1 MNGIQEVSG
10 SIPLISTNH
19 HKRMQ
24 KTVETTR
31 FQRFFCL
38 LEKSFL
44 GRFCPLE
51 FYSKIQGLRGQKN
64 EENQN
69 ESGRHDGRNLQG
81 LSHFPENQR
90 RGRKD
95 FADLFFPPAR
105 RIKAYGHS
113 EGYCRPEQAGL
124 GKHDSKHEGGRPFLE
139 HHKQLHPDEAGK
151 PPAAGA
157 ATPIDEKK
165 GQEAPKTPAST
176 TPKPADGK
184 KEPEAPKAPVDPLAK
199 PTNEKK
205 GQEAPKTP
213 AGTTPKPTDGKKE
226 PEAPKTP
233 VDPFAK
239 PTNEKKEPEAP
250 KTPADTPA
258 KPADG
263 KKEPEAPKAP
273 ADPLAKPT
281 NEKKGQEAP
290 KAPADTSAKPADE
303 KKGQEAPKAPADTP
317 AKPADGKK
325 SPVSDPSKPKD
336 EKEQEPRSPNLRFV
350 ALSKIKPLPGTYVK
364 DEPRKDYSGLIADI
378 KKNGLQKPVILRK
391 SEKEDEFQL
400 VDGFHRCK
408 ALEQAGMLEV
418 RADVYEIS
426 LAQASEYRKGHRD
439 KPLMPVP
446 GKLVPYPPEEPAKA
460 DKAPEAPAVGDEELP
475 ENLKIPL
482 TREGQPETVTTM
494 KVANIRPFEGH
505 PFAVRDNKDMW
516 DLVDSIKKFGVLEP
530 VMVIPHKDGGYE
542 MVSGHRRMRAC
553 QLAGIEDIPVIVR
566 NLDRDEAIISMVD
579 SNLKREEISPMEKA
593 RAYQMKTDAMKRKMG
608 RRTKEEIAQDEALGI
623 KRINADEELAQQ
635 MGESPATI
643 QRYKTLNKLVPELQD
658 MVDKGKIPVNTG
670 ADIAQM
676 KPKEQKVLADAIQKE
691 AKVPSGTKAKE
702 LKKESQAGSLTT
714 EKIVQAVAPTKR
726 EETPPLK
733 VTMLEEDLRPFFPDK
748 RTTIPD
754 VKQGILEG
762 LKLRQTVME
771 RQKAKAAAGKTVK
784 KAETPVR

>member
-1 MNGIQEVSG
+1 MADPKKN
-10 SIPLISTNH
+10 PLIGAF
-19 HKRMQ
+19 RAP
-24 KTVETTR
+24 VP
-31 FQRFFCL
+31 
-38 LEKSFL
+38 
-44 GRFCPLE
+44 G
-51 FYSKIQGLRGQKN
+51 
-64 EENQN
+64 
-69 ESGRHDGRNLQG
+69 
-81 LSHFPENQR
+81 
-90 RGRKD
+90 
-95 FADLFFPPAR
+95 APPDTPA
-105 RIKAYGHS
+105 
-113 EGYCRPEQAGL
+113 P
-124 GKHDSKHEGGRPFLE
+124 P
-139 HHKQLHPDEAGK
+139 EAGN

-157 ATPIDEKK
+157 AKPIDEKK
-165 GQEAPKTPAST
+165 GQEAPKAPAGT

-184 KEPEAPKAPVDPLAK
+184 KEPEAPKAP
-199 PTNEKK
+199 
-205 GQEAPKTP
+205 
-213 AGTTPKPTDGKKE
+213 
-226 PEAPKTP
+226 
-233 VDPFAK
+233 
-239 PTNEKKEPEAP
+239 
-250 KTPADTPA
+250 ADTSA

-273 ADPLAKPT
+273 AGTTPKPT
-281 NEKKGQEAP
+281 DGKKGPEAP
-290 KAPADTSAKPADE
+290 KAPADTSAKPADG

-317 AKPADGKK
+317 AKPTNEKKGQEEPKAPTDTSAKPADGKK

-336 EKEQEPRSPNLRFV
+336 EKEQEPRSPDLRFV

-418 RADVYEIS
+418 RADVYEMS

-482 TREGQPETVTTM
+482 TKEGQPETVTTM

-553 QLAGIEDIPVIVR
+553 QLAGIENIPVIVR

-623 KRINADEELAQQ
+623 KRMNADEELAQQ

-658 MVDKGKIPVNTG
+658 LVDEGKIPVNTG

-726 EETPPLK
+726 EEMPPLK

-784 KAETPVR
+784 KAETPTR

>member
-1 MNGIQEVSG
+1 MADPKKN
-10 SIPLISTNH
+10 PLIGAFRTPVPG
-19 HKRMQ
+19 
-24 KTVETTR
+24 T
-31 FQRFFCL
+31 
-38 LEKSFL
+38 
-44 GRFCPLE
+44 PP
-51 FYSKIQGLRGQKN
+51 
-64 EENQN
+64 
-69 ESGRHDGRNLQG
+69 
-81 LSHFPENQR
+81 SHP
-90 RGRKD
+90 
-95 FADLFFPPAR
+95 APPADQPPEPP
-105 RIKAYGHS
+105 KVPADTPTKS
-113 EGYCRPEQAGL
+113 AEG
-124 GKHDSKHEGGRPFLE
+124 
-139 HHKQLHPDEAGK
+139 
-151 PPAAGA
+151 
-157 ATPIDEKK
+157 KK
-165 GQEAPKTPAST
+165 ESEAPKVPADAPAKPVDGKKVPEPSKVPADT
-176 TPKPADGK
+176 TPKSADGK
-184 KEPEAPKAPVDPLAK
+184 KEPEAPKPPL
-199 PTNEKK
+199 
-205 GQEAPKTP
+205 
-213 AGTTPKPTDGKKE
+213 
-226 PEAPKTP
+226 
-233 VDPFAK
+233 
-239 PTNEKKEPEAP
+239 
-250 KTPADTPA
+250 DTPA
-258 KPADG
+258 KPA
-263 KKEPEAPKAP
+263 
-273 ADPLAKPT
+273 

-290 KAPADTSAKPADE
+290 KAPADPPAKPTSE
-303 KKGQEAPKAPADTP
+303 KKGQEKPKAPADTS

-336 EKEQEPRSPNLRFV
+336 KKEQEASKVTADTPANPKEQESRSPDLRFV

-378 KKNGLQKPVILRK
+378 KKNGLQKPIILRK
-391 SEKEDEFQL
+391 SEKEGEFQL

-418 RADVYEIS
+418 RADVYEMT
-426 LAQASEYRKGHRD
+426 LAQASEYRRGHRD

-460 DKAPEAPAVGDEELP
+460 DKTPEAPAVEDEELP

-482 TREGQPETVTTM
+482 TKEGQPETVTTM

-593 RAYQMKTDAMKRKMG
+593 RAYQMKTDAMKRKTG
-608 RRTKEEIAQDEALGI
+608 RRTKEEIAQDEAMGI
-623 KRINADEELAQQ
+623 KRMNADEELAQQ
-635 MGESPATI
+635 VGESPATI

-658 MVDKGKIPVNTG
+658 MVDEGKIPVNTG

-676 KPKEQKVLADAIQKE
+676 KPAEQKVLADAIQKE

-702 LKKESQAGSLTT
+702 LKAESKAGKLTT
-714 EKIVQAVAPTKR
+714 EKIEQAVAPTKR
-726 EETPPLK
+726 EEMPPLK

-762 LKLRQTVME
+762 LKLRQIALE
-771 RQKAKAAAGKTVK
+771 RQKAKAATAK
-784 KAETPVR
+784 KADTPVR

>member
-1 MNGIQEVSG
+1 MADPKKN
-10 SIPLISTNH
+10 PLIGAF
-19 HKRMQ
+19 RAP
-24 KTVETTR
+24 VP
-31 FQRFFCL
+31 
-38 LEKSFL
+38 
-44 GRFCPLE
+44 G
-51 FYSKIQGLRGQKN
+51 
-64 EENQN
+64 
-69 ESGRHDGRNLQG
+69 
-81 LSHFPENQR
+81 
-90 RGRKD
+90 
-95 FADLFFPPAR
+95 APPGTPA
-105 RIKAYGHS
+105 
-113 EGYCRPEQAGL
+113 P
-124 GKHDSKHEGGRPFLE
+124 P
-139 HHKQLHPDEAGK
+139 EAGK

-157 ATPIDEKK
+157 AKPIDEKK
-165 GQEAPKTPAST
+165 GQEAPKAPAGT

-184 KEPEAPKAPVDPLAK
+184 KEPEAPKAP
-199 PTNEKK
+199 
-205 GQEAPKTP
+205 
-213 AGTTPKPTDGKKE
+213 
-226 PEAPKTP
+226 
-233 VDPFAK
+233 
-239 PTNEKKEPEAP
+239 
-250 KTPADTPA
+250 
-258 KPADG
+258 
-263 KKEPEAPKAP
+263 
-273 ADPLAKPT
+273 
-281 NEKKGQEAP
+281 
-290 KAPADTSAKPADE
+290 ADTSAKPADG

-317 AKPADGKK
+317 AKPTNEKKGQEEPKAPTDASAKPADGKK

-336 EKEQEPRSPNLRFV
+336 EKEQEPRSPDLRFV

-418 RADVYEIS
+418 RADVYEMS

-482 TREGQPETVTTM
+482 TKEGQPETVTTM

-553 QLAGIEDIPVIVR
+553 QLAGIENIPVIVR

-623 KRINADEELAQQ
+623 KRMNADEELAQQ
-635 MGESPATI
+635 VGESPATI

-658 MVDKGKIPVNTG
+658 LVDKGKIPVNTG

-691 AKVPSGTKAKE
+691 DKVPSGTKAKE

-726 EETPPLK
+726 EEMPPLK

-784 KAETPVR
+784 KAETPTR

>member
-1 MNGIQEVSG
+1 MADPKKN
-10 SIPLISTNH
+10 PLIGAF
-19 HKRMQ
+19 RAP
-24 KTVETTR
+24 VP
-31 FQRFFCL
+31 
-38 LEKSFL
+38 
-44 GRFCPLE
+44 G
-51 FYSKIQGLRGQKN
+51 
-64 EENQN
+64 
-69 ESGRHDGRNLQG
+69 
-81 LSHFPENQR
+81 
-90 RGRKD
+90 
-95 FADLFFPPAR
+95 APPDTPA
-105 RIKAYGHS
+105 
-113 EGYCRPEQAGL
+113 P
-124 GKHDSKHEGGRPFLE
+124 P
-139 HHKQLHPDEAGK
+139 EAGK

-157 ATPIDEKK
+157 AKPIDEKK
-165 GQEAPKTPAST
+165 GQEAPKAPAGT

-184 KEPEAPKAPVDPLAK
+184 KEPEAPKAPADTSAK
-199 PTNEKK
+199 PADGKK
-205 GQEAPKTP
+205 EPEAPKAP
-213 AGTTPKPTDGKKE
+213 AGTTPKPTDGKKG
-226 PEAPKTP
+226 PEAPK
-233 VDPFAK
+233 A
-239 PTNEKKEPEAP
+239 
-250 KTPADTPA
+250 PADTSA

-273 ADPLAKPT
+273 ADPLTKPT
-281 NEKKGQEAP
+281 NEKKGPEAP
-290 KAPADTSAKPADE
+290 KAPADTSAKPTNE
-303 KKGQEAPKAPADTP
+303 KKGQEEPKAPTDAS

-336 EKEQEPRSPNLRFV
+336 EKEQEPRSPDLRFV

-418 RADVYEIS
+418 RADVYEMS

-482 TREGQPETVTTM
+482 TKEGQPETVTTM

-553 QLAGIEDIPVIVR
+553 QLAGIENIPVIVR

-623 KRINADEELAQQ
+623 KRMNADEELAQQ

-658 MVDKGKIPVNTG
+658 LVDEGKIPVNTG

-726 EETPPLK
+726 EEMPPLK

-784 KAETPVR
+784 KAETPTR

>member
-1 MNGIQEVSG
+1 MADPKKN
-10 SIPLISTNH
+10 PLIGAF
-19 HKRMQ
+19 RAP
-24 KTVETTR
+24 VP
-31 FQRFFCL
+31 
-38 LEKSFL
+38 
-44 GRFCPLE
+44 G
-51 FYSKIQGLRGQKN
+51 
-64 EENQN
+64 
-69 ESGRHDGRNLQG
+69 
-81 LSHFPENQR
+81 
-90 RGRKD
+90 
-95 FADLFFPPAR
+95 APPDTPA
-105 RIKAYGHS
+105 
-113 EGYCRPEQAGL
+113 P
-124 GKHDSKHEGGRPFLE
+124 P
-139 HHKQLHPDEAGK
+139 EAGK

-157 ATPIDEKK
+157 AKPIDEKK
-165 GQEAPKTPAST
+165 GQEAPKAPVST

-184 KEPEAPKAPVDPLAK
+184 KEPEAPKAP
-199 PTNEKK
+199 
-205 GQEAPKTP
+205 
-213 AGTTPKPTDGKKE
+213 
-226 PEAPKTP
+226 
-233 VDPFAK
+233 
-239 PTNEKKEPEAP
+239 
-250 KTPADTPA
+250 ADTSA

-273 ADPLAKPT
+273 ADPHTKPT
-281 NEKKGQEAP
+281 NEKKGPEAPKAPAGTTPKPSDGKKGPEAP
-290 KAPADTSAKPADE
+290 KAPADTSAKPADGKKE
-303 KKGQEAPKAPADTP
+303 PEAPKAPADPRTKPTNEKKGPEAPKAPADTSAKPADGKKGQEAPKAPADTP
-317 AKPADGKK
+317 AKPTNEKKGQEEPKAPTDTSAKPADGKK

-336 EKEQEPRSPNLRFV
+336 EKEQEPRSPDLRFV

-418 RADVYEIS
+418 RADVYEMS

-482 TREGQPETVTTM
+482 TKEGQPETVTTM

-553 QLAGIEDIPVIVR
+553 QLAGIENIPVIVR

-623 KRINADEELAQQ
+623 KRMNADEELAQQ

-658 MVDKGKIPVNTG
+658 LVDEGKIPVNTG

-726 EETPPLK
+726 EEMPPLK

-784 KAETPVR
+784 KAETPTR

>member
-1 MNGIQEVSG
+1 MADPKKN
-10 SIPLISTNH
+10 PLIGAF
-19 HKRMQ
+19 RAP
-24 KTVETTR
+24 VP
-31 FQRFFCL
+31 
-38 LEKSFL
+38 
-44 GRFCPLE
+44 G
-51 FYSKIQGLRGQKN
+51 
-64 EENQN
+64 
-69 ESGRHDGRNLQG
+69 
-81 LSHFPENQR
+81 
-90 RGRKD
+90 
-95 FADLFFPPAR
+95 APPDTPA
-105 RIKAYGHS
+105 
-113 EGYCRPEQAGL
+113 P
-124 GKHDSKHEGGRPFLE
+124 P
-139 HHKQLHPDEAGK
+139 EAGK

-157 ATPIDEKK
+157 AKPIDEKK
-165 GQEAPKTPAST
+165 GQEAPKAPAGT

-184 KEPEAPKAPVDPLAK
+184 KEPEAPKAP
-199 PTNEKK
+199 
-205 GQEAPKTP
+205 
-213 AGTTPKPTDGKKE
+213 
-226 PEAPKTP
+226 
-233 VDPFAK
+233 
-239 PTNEKKEPEAP
+239 
-250 KTPADTPA
+250 ADTSA

-273 ADPLAKPT
+273 AGTTPKPTDGKKGPEAPKAPADTAPQPVKAEAKKEAPKAPADTPAKPT
-281 NEKKGQEAP
+281 NEKKGQEEP
-290 KAPADTSAKPADE
+290 KAPTDTS
-303 KKGQEAPKAPADTP
+303 

-336 EKEQEPRSPNLRFV
+336 EKEQEPRSPDLRFV

-418 RADVYEIS
+418 RADVYEMS

-482 TREGQPETVTTM
+482 TKEGQPETVTTM

-553 QLAGIEDIPVIVR
+553 QLAGIENIPVIVR

-623 KRINADEELAQQ
+623 KRMNADEELAQQ

-658 MVDKGKIPVNTG
+658 LVDEGKIPVNTG

-726 EETPPLK
+726 EEMPPLK

-784 KAETPVR
+784 KAETPTR

>member
-1 MNGIQEVSG
+1 MADPKKN
-10 SIPLISTNH
+10 PLIGAF
-19 HKRMQ
+19 RAP
-24 KTVETTR
+24 VP
-31 FQRFFCL
+31 
-38 LEKSFL
+38 
-44 GRFCPLE
+44 G
-51 FYSKIQGLRGQKN
+51 
-64 EENQN
+64 
-69 ESGRHDGRNLQG
+69 
-81 LSHFPENQR
+81 
-90 RGRKD
+90 
-95 FADLFFPPAR
+95 APPDTPA
-105 RIKAYGHS
+105 
-113 EGYCRPEQAGL
+113 P
-124 GKHDSKHEGGRPFLE
+124 P
-139 HHKQLHPDEAGK
+139 EAGK

-157 ATPIDEKK
+157 AKPIDEKK
-165 GQEAPKTPAST
+165 GQEAPKAPAGT

-184 KEPEAPKAPVDPLAK
+184 KEPEAPKAP
-199 PTNEKK
+199 
-205 GQEAPKTP
+205 
-213 AGTTPKPTDGKKE
+213 
-226 PEAPKTP
+226 
-233 VDPFAK
+233 
-239 PTNEKKEPEAP
+239 
-250 KTPADTPA
+250 ADTSA

-273 ADPLAKPT
+273 AGTTPKPT
-281 NEKKGQEAP
+281 DGKKGPEAP
-290 KAPADTSAKPADE
+290 KAPADTSAKPADG

-317 AKPADGKK
+317 AKPTNEKKGQEEPKAPTDTSAKPADGKK

-336 EKEQEPRSPNLRFV
+336 EKEQEPRSPDLRFV

-418 RADVYEIS
+418 RADVYEMS

-482 TREGQPETVTTM
+482 TKEGQPETVTTM

-553 QLAGIEDIPVIVR
+553 QLAGIENIPVIVR

-579 SNLKREEISPMEKA
+579 SNLKRKEISPMEKA

-623 KRINADEELAQQ
+623 KRMNADEELAQQ

-658 MVDKGKIPVNTG
+658 LVDEGKIPVNTG

-726 EETPPLK
+726 EEMPPLK

-784 KAETPVR
+784 KAETPTR

>member
-1 MNGIQEVSG
+1 MADPKKN
-10 SIPLISTNH
+10 PLIGAFRTPVPG
-19 HKRMQ
+19 
-24 KTVETTR
+24 T
-31 FQRFFCL
+31 
-38 LEKSFL
+38 
-44 GRFCPLE
+44 PP
-51 FYSKIQGLRGQKN
+51 
-64 EENQN
+64 
-69 ESGRHDGRNLQG
+69 
-81 LSHFPENQR
+81 SHP
-90 RGRKD
+90 
-95 FADLFFPPAR
+95 APPADQPPEPP
-105 RIKAYGHS
+105 KVPADTPTKS
-113 EGYCRPEQAGL
+113 AEG
-124 GKHDSKHEGGRPFLE
+124 
-139 HHKQLHPDEAGK
+139 
-151 PPAAGA
+151 
-157 ATPIDEKK
+157 KK
-165 GQEAPKTPAST
+165 ESEAPKVPADAPAKPVDGKKVPEPSKVPADT
-176 TPKPADGK
+176 TPKSADGK
-184 KEPEAPKAPVDPLAK
+184 KEPEAPKPPL
-199 PTNEKK
+199 
-205 GQEAPKTP
+205 
-213 AGTTPKPTDGKKE
+213 
-226 PEAPKTP
+226 
-233 VDPFAK
+233 
-239 PTNEKKEPEAP
+239 
-250 KTPADTPA
+250 DTPA
-258 KPADG
+258 KPA
-263 KKEPEAPKAP
+263 
-273 ADPLAKPT
+273 

-290 KAPADTSAKPADE
+290 KAPADPPAKPTSE
-303 KKGQEAPKAPADTP
+303 KKGQEKPKAPADTS

-336 EKEQEPRSPNLRFV
+336 KKEQEASKVTADTPANPKEQESRSPDLRFV

-378 KKNGLQKPVILRK
+378 KKNGLQKPIILRK
-391 SEKEDEFQL
+391 SEKEGEFQL

-418 RADVYEIS
+418 RADVYEMT
-426 LAQASEYRKGHRD
+426 LAQANEYRRGHRD

-460 DKAPEAPAVGDEELP
+460 DKAPEPPAGKELEDEELP
-475 ENLKIPL
+475 KDLKIPL
-482 TREGQPETVTTM
+482 TKEGQPETVTTM

-608 RRTKEEIAQDEALGI
+608 RRTKEEIAQDEAMGI
-623 KRINADEELAQQ
+623 KRMNADEELAQQ
-635 MGESPATI
+635 VGESPATI

-658 MVDKGKIPVNTG
+658 MVDEGKIPVNTG

-676 KPKEQKVLADAIQKE
+676 KPAEQKVLADAIQKE

-702 LKKESQAGSLTT
+702 LKAESKAGKLTT
-714 EKIVQAVAPTKR
+714 EKIEQAVAPTKR
-726 EETPPLK
+726 EDMPPLK

-762 LKLRQTVME
+762 LKLRQIALE
-771 RQKAKAAAGKTVK
+771 RQKAKAATAK
-784 KAETPVR
+784 KADTPVR

>member
-1 MNGIQEVSG
+1 MADPKKN
-10 SIPLISTNH
+10 PLIGAF
-19 HKRMQ
+19 RAP
-24 KTVETTR
+24 VP
-31 FQRFFCL
+31 
-38 LEKSFL
+38 
-44 GRFCPLE
+44 G
-51 FYSKIQGLRGQKN
+51 
-64 EENQN
+64 
-69 ESGRHDGRNLQG
+69 
-81 LSHFPENQR
+81 
-90 RGRKD
+90 
-95 FADLFFPPAR
+95 APPDTPA
-105 RIKAYGHS
+105 
-113 EGYCRPEQAGL
+113 P
-124 GKHDSKHEGGRPFLE
+124 P
-139 HHKQLHPDEAGK
+139 EAGK

-157 ATPIDEKK
+157 AKPIDEKK
-165 GQEAPKTPAST
+165 GQEAPKAPVST

-184 KEPEAPKAPVDPLAK
+184 KEPEAPKAPADTSAK
-199 PTNEKK
+199 PADGKK
-205 GQEAPKTP
+205 EPEAPKTP

-226 PEAPKTP
+226 PEAPK
-233 VDPFAK
+233 A
-239 PTNEKKEPEAP
+239 
-250 KTPADTPA
+250 PADPLT

-273 ADPLAKPT
+273 ADTSAKPAD
-281 NEKKGQEAP
+281 EKKGQEAP

-303 KKGQEAPKAPADTP
+303 KKGQEAPKAPADP
-317 AKPADGKK
+317 SAKPADGKK

-336 EKEQEPRSPNLRFV
+336 EKEREPRSPDLRFV

-378 KKNGLQKPVILRK
+378 KKNGLQKPIILRQ
-391 SEKEDEFQL
+391 SEKEGEFQL

-418 RADVYEIS
+418 RADVYEMT
-426 LAQASEYRKGHRD
+426 LTQANEYRKGHRD

-446 GKLVPYPPEEPAKA
+446 GKLLPYPPEEPAKA
-460 DKAPEAPAVGDEELP
+460 DKAPEPSAGKEPEDEELP
-475 ENLKIPL
+475 KDLKIPL
-482 TREGQPETVTTM
+482 TKEGQPETVTTM

-608 RRTKEEIAQDEALGI
+608 RRTKEEIAQDEAMGI
-623 KRINADEELAQQ
+623 KRMSADEELAQQ
-635 MGESPATI
+635 VGESPATI

-658 MVDKGKIPVNTG
+658 LVDKGKIPVNTG

-691 AKVPSGTKAKE
+691 DKVPSGTKAKE

-714 EKIVQAVAPTKR
+714 EKIEQAVAPTKR

-771 RQKAKAAAGKTVK
+771 RQKAKAAAGKNVK

>member
-1 MNGIQEVSG
+1 MADPKKN
-10 SIPLISTNH
+10 PLIGAFRTPVPG
-19 HKRMQ
+19 
-24 KTVETTR
+24 T
-31 FQRFFCL
+31 
-38 LEKSFL
+38 
-44 GRFCPLE
+44 PP
-51 FYSKIQGLRGQKN
+51 
-64 EENQN
+64 
-69 ESGRHDGRNLQG
+69 
-81 LSHFPENQR
+81 SHP
-90 RGRKD
+90 
-95 FADLFFPPAR
+95 APPADQPPEPP
-105 RIKAYGHS
+105 KVPADTPTKS
-113 EGYCRPEQAGL
+113 AEG
-124 GKHDSKHEGGRPFLE
+124 
-139 HHKQLHPDEAGK
+139 
-151 PPAAGA
+151 
-157 ATPIDEKK
+157 KK
-165 GQEAPKTPAST
+165 ESEAPKVPADAPAKPVDGKKVPEPSKVPADTPIKPAEGKKEPEAPKVPADAPAKSVDGKKVPERPKAPVDTPAKSVDRKKVPEPSKVPADT
-176 TPKPADGK
+176 TPKSADGK
-184 KEPEAPKAPVDPLAK
+184 KEPEAPKPPL
-199 PTNEKK
+199 
-205 GQEAPKTP
+205 
-213 AGTTPKPTDGKKE
+213 
-226 PEAPKTP
+226 
-233 VDPFAK
+233 
-239 PTNEKKEPEAP
+239 
-250 KTPADTPA
+250 DTPA
-258 KPADG
+258 KPA
-263 KKEPEAPKAP
+263 
-273 ADPLAKPT
+273 

-290 KAPADTSAKPADE
+290 KAPADPPAKPTSE
-303 KKGQEAPKAPADTP
+303 KKGQEKPKAPADTS

-336 EKEQEPRSPNLRFV
+336 KKEQEASKVTADTPANPKEQESRSPDLRFV

-378 KKNGLQKPVILRK
+378 KKNGLQKPIILRK
-391 SEKEDEFQL
+391 SEKEGEFQL

-418 RADVYEIS
+418 RADVYEMTI
-426 LAQASEYRKGHRD
+426 AQANEYRRGHRD

-460 DKAPEAPAVGDEELP
+460 DKTPEAPAVEDEELP

-482 TREGQPETVTTM
+482 TKEGQPETVTTM

-593 RAYQMKTDAMKRKMG
+593 RAYQMKTDAMKRKTG
-608 RRTKEEIAQDEALGI
+608 RRTKEEIAQDEAMGI
-623 KRINADEELAQQ
+623 KRMNADEELAQQ
-635 MGESPATI
+635 VGESPATI

-658 MVDKGKIPVNTG
+658 MVDEGKIPVNTG

-676 KPKEQKVLADAIQKE
+676 KPAEQKVLADAIQKE

-702 LKKESQAGSLTT
+702 LKAESKAGKLTT
-714 EKIVQAVAPTKR
+714 EKIEQAVAPTKR
-726 EETPPLK
+726 EEMPPLK

-762 LKLRQTVME
+762 LKLRQIALE
-771 RQKAKAAAGKTVK
+771 RQKAKAATAK
-784 KAETPVR
+784 KADTPVR

>member
-1 MNGIQEVSG
+1 MADPKKN
-10 SIPLISTNH
+10 PLIGAF
-19 HKRMQ
+19 RAP
-24 KTVETTR
+24 VP
-31 FQRFFCL
+31 
-38 LEKSFL
+38 
-44 GRFCPLE
+44 G
-51 FYSKIQGLRGQKN
+51 
-64 EENQN
+64 
-69 ESGRHDGRNLQG
+69 
-81 LSHFPENQR
+81 
-90 RGRKD
+90 
-95 FADLFFPPAR
+95 APPDTPA
-105 RIKAYGHS
+105 
-113 EGYCRPEQAGL
+113 P
-124 GKHDSKHEGGRPFLE
+124 P
-139 HHKQLHPDEAGK
+139 EAGK

-157 ATPIDEKK
+157 AKPIDEKK
-165 GQEAPKTPAST
+165 GQEAPKA
-176 TPKPADGK
+176 
-184 KEPEAPKAPVDPLAK
+184 
-199 PTNEKK
+199 
-205 GQEAPKTP
+205 P
-213 AGTTPKPTDGKKE
+213 AGTTPKPTDGKKG
-226 PEAPKTP
+226 PEAPK
-233 VDPFAK
+233 A
-239 PTNEKKEPEAP
+239 
-250 KTPADTPA
+250 PADTSA

-273 ADPLAKPT
+273 AAPLTKPT
-281 NEKKGQEAP
+281 NAKKGPEAP
-290 KAPADTSAKPADE
+290 KAPAVTSAKPADG
-303 KKGQEAPKAPADTP
+303 KTGQEAPKAPADTP
-317 AKPADGKK
+317 AKPTNEKKGQEEPKAPTDTSAKPADGKK

-336 EKEQEPRSPNLRFV
+336 EKEQEPRSPDLRFV

-418 RADVYEIS
+418 RADVYEMS

-482 TREGQPETVTTM
+482 TKEGQPETVTTM

-553 QLAGIEDIPVIVR
+553 QLAGIENIPVIVR

-623 KRINADEELAQQ
+623 KRMNADEELAQQ

-658 MVDKGKIPVNTG
+658 LVDEGKIPVNTG

-726 EETPPLK
+726 EEMPPLK

-784 KAETPVR
+784 KAETPTR

>member
-1 MNGIQEVSG
+1 MADPKKN
-10 SIPLISTNH
+10 PLIGAF
-19 HKRMQ
+19 RAP
-24 KTVETTR
+24 VP
-31 FQRFFCL
+31 
-38 LEKSFL
+38 
-44 GRFCPLE
+44 G
-51 FYSKIQGLRGQKN
+51 
-64 EENQN
+64 
-69 ESGRHDGRNLQG
+69 
-81 LSHFPENQR
+81 
-90 RGRKD
+90 
-95 FADLFFPPAR
+95 APPDTPA
-105 RIKAYGHS
+105 
-113 EGYCRPEQAGL
+113 P
-124 GKHDSKHEGGRPFLE
+124 P
-139 HHKQLHPDEAGK
+139 EAGK

-157 ATPIDEKK
+157 AKPIDEKK
-165 GQEAPKTPAST
+165 GQEAPKAPVST

-184 KEPEAPKAPVDPLAK
+184 KEPEAPKAPV
-199 PTNEKK
+199 
-205 GQEAPKTP
+205 
-213 AGTTPKPTDGKKE
+213 
-226 PEAPKTP
+226 
-233 VDPFAK
+233 
-239 PTNEKKEPEAP
+239 
-250 KTPADTPA
+250 
-258 KPADG
+258 
-263 KKEPEAPKAP
+263 
-273 ADPLAKPT
+273 DPLAKPT

-608 RRTKEEIAQDEALGI
+608 RRTKEEIAQDEAMGI
-623 KRINADEELAQQ
+623 KRMSADEELAQQ
-635 MGESPATI
+635 VGESPATI

-658 MVDKGKIPVNTG
+658 LVDKGKIPVNTG

-691 AKVPSGTKAKE
+691 DKVPSGTKAKE

-714 EKIVQAVAPTKR
+714 EKIEQAVAPTKR

-771 RQKAKAAAGKTVK
+771 RQKAKAAAGKNVK

>member
-1 MNGIQEVSG
+1 MADPKRN
-10 SIPLISTNH
+10 PLIGAFRAPVPGAPPDTPAPP
-19 HKRMQ
+19 
-24 KTVETTR
+24 ET
-31 FQRFFCL
+31 
-38 LEKSFL
+38 E
-44 GRFCPLE
+44 
-51 FYSKIQGLRGQKN
+51 
-64 EENQN
+64 
-69 ESGRHDGRNLQG
+69 
-81 LSHFPENQR
+81 
-90 RGRKD
+90 
-95 FADLFFPPAR
+95 
-105 RIKAYGHS
+105 
-113 EGYCRPEQAGL
+113 
-124 GKHDSKHEGGRPFLE
+124 
-139 HHKQLHPDEAGK
+139 K

-157 ATPIDEKK
+157 AKPIDEKK
-165 GQEAPKTPAST
+165 GQEAPKTPAD
-176 TPKPADGK
+176 TPAKPADEK
-184 KEPEAPKAPVDPLAK
+184 KGQETPKAPADTSAK

-205 GQEAPKTP
+205 GQE
-213 AGTTPKPTDGKKE
+213 TPKASTEEKKSTVQPDTAKSQSDGINIVSQIPVEEITANSLFVVDEKDPIFKKLMEDIRKNGLKEPINVNRTADGKYEVIDGSRRLAAAKKLGIKTINATVMNLPDKLKAKGQLNSNLKTASDME
-226 PEAPKTP
+226 GPGEGGAEAPHPSGPSKPASKEKTP
-233 VDPFAK
+233 VSTSGK
-239 PTNEKKEPEAP
+239 PKDEKE
-250 KTPADTPA
+250 
-258 KPADG
+258 
-263 KKEPEAPKAP
+263 
-273 ADPLAKPT
+273 
-281 NEKKGQEAP
+281 QEAS
-290 KAPADTSAKPADE
+290 KAPADTSAKP
-303 KKGQEAPKAPADTP
+303 
-317 AKPADGKK
+317 
-325 SPVSDPSKPKD
+325 
-336 EKEQEPRSPNLRFV
+336 KEQEPQSPDLRFV

-418 RADVYEIS
+418 RADVYEMS
-426 LAQASEYRKGHRD
+426 LVQAAEYRKGHRD

-446 GKLVPYPPEEPAKA
+446 GKLVPYPPEEPAKE
-460 DKAPEAPAVGDEELP
+460 DKAPETPAKEELDDEGLP
-475 ENLKIPL
+475 KDLKIPL
-482 TREGQPETVTTM
+482 TKEGQPETVTTM

-553 QLAGIEDIPVIVR
+553 QLAGIEHIPVIVR

-623 KRINADEELAQQ
+623 KRMNADEELARQV
-635 MGESPATI
+635 GESPATI

-658 MVDKGKIPVNTG
+658 MVDEGKIPVNTG

-676 KPKEQKVLADAIQKE
+676 KPKEQKVLADAIAKE
-691 AKVPSGTKAKE
+691 GGTVPSGTKAKE
-702 LKKESQAGSLTT
+702 LKKESQAGKLTT
-714 EKIVQAVAPTKR
+714 EKIEQAVAPTKR
-726 EETPPLK
+726 EEIPPLK
-733 VTMLEEDLRPFFPDK
+733 VTMLEEDLRPFFPDE

-784 KAETPVR
+784 KAETPTR

>member
-1 MNGIQEVSG
+1 MADPKKN
-10 SIPLISTNH
+10 PLIGAF
-19 HKRMQ
+19 RAP
-24 KTVETTR
+24 VP
-31 FQRFFCL
+31 
-38 LEKSFL
+38 
-44 GRFCPLE
+44 G
-51 FYSKIQGLRGQKN
+51 
-64 EENQN
+64 
-69 ESGRHDGRNLQG
+69 
-81 LSHFPENQR
+81 
-90 RGRKD
+90 
-95 FADLFFPPAR
+95 APPGTPA
-105 RIKAYGHS
+105 
-113 EGYCRPEQAGL
+113 P
-124 GKHDSKHEGGRPFLE
+124 P
-139 HHKQLHPDEAGK
+139 EAGK

-157 ATPIDEKK
+157 AKPIDEKK
-165 GQEAPKTPAST
+165 GQEAPKA
-176 TPKPADGK
+176 
-184 KEPEAPKAPVDPLAK
+184 
-199 PTNEKK
+199 
-205 GQEAPKTP
+205 P
-213 AGTTPKPTDGKKE
+213 AGTTPKPTDGKKG
-226 PEAPKTP
+226 PEAPK
-233 VDPFAK
+233 A
-239 PTNEKKEPEAP
+239 
-250 KTPADTPA
+250 PADTSA

-273 ADPLAKPT
+273 ADPLTKPT
-281 NEKKGQEAP
+281 NEKKGPEAP
-290 KAPADTSAKPADE
+290 KAPADTSAKPADG

-317 AKPADGKK
+317 AKPTNEKKGQEEPKAPTDASAKPADGKK

-336 EKEQEPRSPNLRFV
+336 EKEQEPRSPDLRFV

-418 RADVYEIS
+418 RADVYEMS

-482 TREGQPETVTTM
+482 TKEGQPETVTTM

-553 QLAGIEDIPVIVR
+553 QLAGIENIPVIVR

-623 KRINADEELAQQ
+623 KRMNADEELAQQ
-635 MGESPATI
+635 VGESPATI

-658 MVDKGKIPVNTG
+658 LVDKGKIPVNTG

-691 AKVPSGTKAKE
+691 DKVPSGTKAKE

-714 EKIVQAVAPTKR
+714 EKIEQAVAPTKR

-771 RQKAKAAAGKTVK
+771 RQKAKTAAAK
-784 KAETPVR
+784 KADTPVR

>member
-1 MNGIQEVSG
+1 MADPKKN
-10 SIPLISTNH
+10 PLIGAF
-19 HKRMQ
+19 RAP
-24 KTVETTR
+24 VP
-31 FQRFFCL
+31 
-38 LEKSFL
+38 
-44 GRFCPLE
+44 G
-51 FYSKIQGLRGQKN
+51 
-64 EENQN
+64 
-69 ESGRHDGRNLQG
+69 
-81 LSHFPENQR
+81 
-90 RGRKD
+90 
-95 FADLFFPPAR
+95 APPDTPA
-105 RIKAYGHS
+105 
-113 EGYCRPEQAGL
+113 P
-124 GKHDSKHEGGRPFLE
+124 P
-139 HHKQLHPDEAGK
+139 EAGK

-157 ATPIDEKK
+157 AKPIDEKK
-165 GQEAPKTPAST
+165 GQEAPKAPAGT

-184 KEPEAPKAPVDPLAK
+184 KEPEAPKAP
-199 PTNEKK
+199 
-205 GQEAPKTP
+205 
-213 AGTTPKPTDGKKE
+213 
-226 PEAPKTP
+226 
-233 VDPFAK
+233 
-239 PTNEKKEPEAP
+239 
-250 KTPADTPA
+250 ADTSA

-273 ADPLAKPT
+273 ADPLTKPT
-281 NEKKGQEAP
+281 TETKGPEAP
-290 KAPADTSAKPADE
+290 KAPADTSAKPADG

-317 AKPADGKK
+317 AKPTNEKKGQEEPKAPTDTSAKPADGKK

-336 EKEQEPRSPNLRFV
+336 EKEQEPRSPDLRFV

-418 RADVYEIS
+418 RADVYEMS

-482 TREGQPETVTTM
+482 TKEGQPETVTTM

-553 QLAGIEDIPVIVR
+553 QLAGIENIPVIVR

-623 KRINADEELAQQ
+623 KRMNADEELAQQ

-658 MVDKGKIPVNTG
+658 LVDEGKIPVNTG

-726 EETPPLK
+726 EEMPPLK

-784 KAETPVR
+784 KAETPTR

>member
-1 MNGIQEVSG
+1 MADPKKN
-10 SIPLISTNH
+10 PLIGAF
-19 HKRMQ
+19 RAP
-24 KTVETTR
+24 VP
-31 FQRFFCL
+31 
-38 LEKSFL
+38 
-44 GRFCPLE
+44 G
-51 FYSKIQGLRGQKN
+51 
-64 EENQN
+64 
-69 ESGRHDGRNLQG
+69 
-81 LSHFPENQR
+81 
-90 RGRKD
+90 
-95 FADLFFPPAR
+95 APPGTPA
-105 RIKAYGHS
+105 
-113 EGYCRPEQAGL
+113 
-124 GKHDSKHEGGRPFLE
+124 
-139 HHKQLHPDEAGK
+139 HPEAGK

-157 ATPIDEKK
+157 AKPIDEKK
-165 GQEAPKTPAST
+165 GQEAPKA
-176 TPKPADGK
+176 
-184 KEPEAPKAPVDPLAK
+184 
-199 PTNEKK
+199 
-205 GQEAPKTP
+205 P
-213 AGTTPKPTDGKKE
+213 AGTTPKPTDGKKG
-226 PEAPKTP
+226 PEAPK
-233 VDPFAK
+233 A
-239 PTNEKKEPEAP
+239 
-250 KTPADTPA
+250 PADTSA

-273 ADPLAKPT
+273 AAPLTKPTNEKKGPEAPKAPADTPAKPT
-281 NEKKGQEAP
+281 NEKKGQEEP
-290 KAPADTSAKPADE
+290 KAPTDAS
-303 KKGQEAPKAPADTP
+303 

-336 EKEQEPRSPNLRFV
+336 EKEQEPRSPDLRFV

-418 RADVYEIS
+418 RADVYEMS

-482 TREGQPETVTTM
+482 TKEGQQETVTTM

-553 QLAGIEDIPVIVR
+553 QLAGIENIPVIVR

-623 KRINADEELAQQ
+623 KRMNADEELAQQ
-635 MGESPATI
+635 VGESPATI

-658 MVDKGKIPVNTG
+658 LVDKGKIPVNTG

-691 AKVPSGTKAKE
+691 DKVPSGTKAKE

-714 EKIVQAVAPTKR
+714 EKIEQAVAPTKR

-771 RQKAKAAAGKTVK
+771 RQKAKTAAAK
-784 KAETPVR
+784 KADTPVR

>member
-1 MNGIQEVSG
+1 MLFRSA
-10 SIPLISTNH
+10 PLT
-19 HKRMQ
+19 
-24 KTVETTR
+24 
-31 FQRFFCL
+31 
-38 LEKSFL
+38 
-44 GRFCPLE
+44 
-51 FYSKIQGLRGQKN
+51 
-64 EENQN
+64 
-69 ESGRHDGRNLQG
+69 
-81 LSHFPENQR
+81 
-90 RGRKD
+90 
-95 FADLFFPPAR
+95 
-105 RIKAYGHS
+105 
-113 EGYCRPEQAGL
+113 
-124 GKHDSKHEGGRPFLE
+124 
-139 HHKQLHPDEAGK
+139 
-151 PPAAGA
+151 
-157 ATPIDEKK
+157 
-165 GQEAPKTPAST
+165 
-176 TPKPADGK
+176 
-184 KEPEAPKAPVDPLAK
+184 K

-205 GQEAPKTP
+205 GQEAPK
-213 AGTTPKPTDGKKE
+213 
-226 PEAPKTP
+226 
-233 VDPFAK
+233 V
-239 PTNEKKEPEAP
+239 
-250 KTPADTPA
+250 PADTSA

-273 ADPLAKPT
+273 ADPLTKPTNEKKGPEAPKAPADTPAKPT
-281 NEKKGQEAP
+281 NEKKGQEEP
-290 KAPADTSAKPADE
+290 KAPTDAS
-303 KKGQEAPKAPADTP
+303 

-336 EKEQEPRSPNLRFV
+336 EKEQEPRSPDLRFV

-418 RADVYEIS
+418 RADVYEMS

-482 TREGQPETVTTM
+482 TKEGQPETVTTM

-553 QLAGIEDIPVIVR
+553 QLAGIENIPVIVR

-623 KRINADEELAQQ
+623 KRMNADEELAQQ
-635 MGESPATI
+635 VGESPATI

-658 MVDKGKIPVNTG
+658 LVDKGKIPVNTG

-691 AKVPSGTKAKE
+691 DKVPSGTKAKE

-714 EKIVQAVAPTKR
+714 EKIEQAVAPTKR

-771 RQKAKAAAGKTVK
+771 RQKAKTAAAK
-784 KAETPVR
+784 KADTPVR

>member
-1 MNGIQEVSG
+1 MADPKKN
-10 SIPLISTNH
+10 PLIGAF
-19 HKRMQ
+19 RAP
-24 KTVETTR
+24 VP
-31 FQRFFCL
+31 
-38 LEKSFL
+38 
-44 GRFCPLE
+44 G
-51 FYSKIQGLRGQKN
+51 
-64 EENQN
+64 
-69 ESGRHDGRNLQG
+69 
-81 LSHFPENQR
+81 
-90 RGRKD
+90 
-95 FADLFFPPAR
+95 APPGTPA
-105 RIKAYGHS
+105 
-113 EGYCRPEQAGL
+113 P
-124 GKHDSKHEGGRPFLE
+124 P
-139 HHKQLHPDEAGK
+139 EAGK

-157 ATPIDEKK
+157 AKPIDEKK
-165 GQEAPKTPAST
+165 GQEAPKAPAGT

-184 KEPEAPKAPVDPLAK
+184 KEPEAPKAPADTSAK
-199 PTNEKK
+199 PADGKK
-205 GQEAPKTP
+205 EPEAPKAP
-213 AGTTPKPTDGKKE
+213 AGTTPKPTDGKKG
-226 PEAPKTP
+226 PEAPK
-233 VDPFAK
+233 AS
-239 PTNEKKEPEAP
+239 
-250 KTPADTPA
+250 ADTSA

-273 ADPLAKPT
+273 ADPLTKPTNEKKGPEAPKAPADTPAKPT
-281 NEKKGQEAP
+281 NEKKGQEEP
-290 KAPADTSAKPADE
+290 KAPTDAS
-303 KKGQEAPKAPADTP
+303 

-336 EKEQEPRSPNLRFV
+336 EKEQEPRSPDLRFV

-418 RADVYEIS
+418 RADVYEMS

-482 TREGQPETVTTM
+482 TKEGQPETVTTM

-553 QLAGIEDIPVIVR
+553 QLAGIENIPVIVR

-623 KRINADEELAQQ
+623 KRMNADEELAQQ
-635 MGESPATI
+635 VGESPATI

-658 MVDKGKIPVNTG
+658 LVDKGKIPVNTG

-691 AKVPSGTKAKE
+691 DKVPSGTKAKE

-714 EKIVQAVAPTKR
+714 EKIEQAVAPTKR

-771 RQKAKAAAGKTVK
+771 RQKAKTAAAK
-784 KAETPVR
+784 KADTPVR

>member
-1 MNGIQEVSG
+1 MADPKKN
-10 SIPLISTNH
+10 PLIGAF
-19 HKRMQ
+19 RAP
-24 KTVETTR
+24 VP
-31 FQRFFCL
+31 
-38 LEKSFL
+38 
-44 GRFCPLE
+44 G
-51 FYSKIQGLRGQKN
+51 
-64 EENQN
+64 
-69 ESGRHDGRNLQG
+69 
-81 LSHFPENQR
+81 
-90 RGRKD
+90 
-95 FADLFFPPAR
+95 APPDTPA
-105 RIKAYGHS
+105 
-113 EGYCRPEQAGL
+113 P
-124 GKHDSKHEGGRPFLE
+124 P
-139 HHKQLHPDEAGK
+139 EAGK

-157 ATPIDEKK
+157 AKPIDEKK
-165 GQEAPKTPAST
+165 GQEAPKAPAGT

-184 KEPEAPKAPVDPLAK
+184 KEPEAPKAPADTSAK
-199 PTNEKK
+199 PADGKK
-205 GQEAPKTP
+205 EPEAPKAP
-213 AGTTPKPTDGKKE
+213 AGTTPKPTDGKKG
-226 PEAPKTP
+226 PEAPK
-233 VDPFAK
+233 A
-239 PTNEKKEPEAP
+239 
-250 KTPADTPA
+250 PADTSA

-273 ADPLAKPT
+273 ADPLTKPT
-281 NEKKGQEAP
+281 NEKKGPEAP
-290 KAPADTSAKPADE
+290 KAPADTSAKPADG

-317 AKPADGKK
+317 AKPTNEKKGQEEPKAPTDTSAKPADGKK

-336 EKEQEPRSPNLRFV
+336 EKEQEPRSPDLRFV

-418 RADVYEIS
+418 RADVYEMS

-482 TREGQPETVTTM
+482 TKEGQPETVTTM

-553 QLAGIEDIPVIVR
+553 QLAGIENIPVIVR

-579 SNLKREEISPMEKA
+579 SNLKRKEISPMEKA

-623 KRINADEELAQQ
+623 KRMNADEELAQQ

-658 MVDKGKIPVNTG
+658 LVDEGKIPVNTG

-726 EETPPLK
+726 EEMPPLK

-784 KAETPVR
+784 KAETPTR

>member
-1 MNGIQEVSG
+1 MADPKKN
-10 SIPLISTNH
+10 PLIGAF
-19 HKRMQ
+19 RAP
-24 KTVETTR
+24 VP
-31 FQRFFCL
+31 
-38 LEKSFL
+38 
-44 GRFCPLE
+44 G
-51 FYSKIQGLRGQKN
+51 
-64 EENQN
+64 
-69 ESGRHDGRNLQG
+69 
-81 LSHFPENQR
+81 
-90 RGRKD
+90 
-95 FADLFFPPAR
+95 APPDTSAPP
-105 RIKAYGHS
+105 GT
-113 EGYCRPEQAGL
+113 E
-124 GKHDSKHEGGRPFLE
+124 
-139 HHKQLHPDEAGK
+139 K

-157 ATPIDEKK
+157 TKPIDEKK
-165 GQEAPKTPAST
+165 G
-176 TPKPADGK
+176 
-184 KEPEAPKAPVDPLAK
+184 PEVPKAPTD
-199 PTNEKK
+199 
-205 GQEAPKTP
+205 TP
-213 AGTTPKPTDGKKE
+213 AKPTDGKKE

-233 VDPFAK
+233 TDTPAK
-239 PTNEKKEPEAP
+239 PADGKKEPEVP
-250 KTPADTPA
+250 KTPADAPA

-263 KKEPEAPKAP
+263 KKEPEAPKTP
-273 ADPLAKPT
+273 ADA
-281 NEKKGQEAP
+281 
-290 KAPADTSAKPADE
+290 SAKPADG

-317 AKPADGKK
+317 AKPTNEKKGQEEPKAPTDTSAKPADGKK

-336 EKEQEPRSPNLRFV
+336 EKEQEPRSPDLRFV

-418 RADVYEIS
+418 RADVYEMS

-482 TREGQPETVTTM
+482 TKEGQPETVTTM

-553 QLAGIEDIPVIVR
+553 QLAGIENIPVIVR

-623 KRINADEELAQQ
+623 KRMNADEELAQQ

-658 MVDKGKIPVNTG
+658 LVDEGKIPVNTG

-726 EETPPLK
+726 EEMPPLK

-784 KAETPVR
+784 KAETPTR

>member
-1 MNGIQEVSG
+1 MADPKKN
-10 SIPLISTNH
+10 PLIGAF
-19 HKRMQ
+19 RAP
-24 KTVETTR
+24 VP
-31 FQRFFCL
+31 
-38 LEKSFL
+38 
-44 GRFCPLE
+44 G
-51 FYSKIQGLRGQKN
+51 
-64 EENQN
+64 
-69 ESGRHDGRNLQG
+69 
-81 LSHFPENQR
+81 
-90 RGRKD
+90 
-95 FADLFFPPAR
+95 APPDTPA
-105 RIKAYGHS
+105 
-113 EGYCRPEQAGL
+113 P
-124 GKHDSKHEGGRPFLE
+124 P
-139 HHKQLHPDEAGK
+139 EAGK

-157 ATPIDEKK
+157 AKPIDEKK
-165 GQEAPKTPAST
+165 GQEAPKA
-176 TPKPADGK
+176 
-184 KEPEAPKAPVDPLAK
+184 
-199 PTNEKK
+199 
-205 GQEAPKTP
+205 P
-213 AGTTPKPTDGKKE
+213 AGTTPKPTDGKKG
-226 PEAPKTP
+226 P
-233 VDPFAK
+233 
-239 PTNEKKEPEAP
+239 
-250 KTPADTPA
+250 
-258 KPADG
+258 
-263 KKEPEAPKAP
+263 
-273 ADPLAKPT
+273 
-281 NEKKGQEAP
+281 EAP
-290 KAPADTSAKPADE
+290 KAPADTSAKPADG

-336 EKEQEPRSPNLRFV
+336 EKEQEPRSPDLRFV

-482 TREGQPETVTTM
+482 TKEGQPETVTTM

-553 QLAGIEDIPVIVR
+553 QLAGIENIPVIVR

-623 KRINADEELAQQ
+623 KRMSADEELAQQ
-635 MGESPATI
+635 VGESPATI

-658 MVDKGKIPVNTG
+658 LVDEGKIPVNTG

-714 EKIVQAVAPTKR
+714 EKIEQAVAPTKR

-771 RQKAKAAAGKTVK
+771 RQKAKAAAGKNVK

>member
-1 MNGIQEVSG
+1 MADPKKN
-10 SIPLISTNH
+10 PLIGAF
-19 HKRMQ
+19 RAP
-24 KTVETTR
+24 VP
-31 FQRFFCL
+31 
-38 LEKSFL
+38 
-44 GRFCPLE
+44 G
-51 FYSKIQGLRGQKN
+51 
-64 EENQN
+64 
-69 ESGRHDGRNLQG
+69 
-81 LSHFPENQR
+81 
-90 RGRKD
+90 
-95 FADLFFPPAR
+95 APPDTPA
-105 RIKAYGHS
+105 
-113 EGYCRPEQAGL
+113 P
-124 GKHDSKHEGGRPFLE
+124 P
-139 HHKQLHPDEAGK
+139 EAGK

-157 ATPIDEKK
+157 AKPIDEKK
-165 GQEAPKTPAST
+165 GQEAPKA
-176 TPKPADGK
+176 
-184 KEPEAPKAPVDPLAK
+184 
-199 PTNEKK
+199 
-205 GQEAPKTP
+205 P
-213 AGTTPKPTDGKKE
+213 AGTTP
-226 PEAPKTP
+226 
-233 VDPFAK
+233 
-239 PTNEKKEPEAP
+239 
-250 KTPADTPA
+250 

-273 ADPLAKPT
+273 ADPLTKPT
-281 NEKKGQEAP
+281 NEKKGPEAP
-290 KAPADTSAKPADE
+290 KAPADTSAKPADG

-317 AKPADGKK
+317 AKPTNEKKGQEEPKAPTDTSAKPADGKK

-336 EKEQEPRSPNLRFV
+336 EKEQEPRSPDLRFV

-418 RADVYEIS
+418 RADVYEMS

-482 TREGQPETVTTM
+482 TKEGQPETVTTM

-553 QLAGIEDIPVIVR
+553 QLAGIENIPVIVR

-623 KRINADEELAQQ
+623 KRMNADEELAQQ

-658 MVDKGKIPVNTG
+658 LVDEGKIPVNTG

-726 EETPPLK
+726 EEMPPLK

-784 KAETPVR
+784 KAETPTR

>member
-1 MNGIQEVSG
+1 MADPKKN
-10 SIPLISTNH
+10 PLIGAF
-19 HKRMQ
+19 RAP
-24 KTVETTR
+24 VP
-31 FQRFFCL
+31 
-38 LEKSFL
+38 
-44 GRFCPLE
+44 G
-51 FYSKIQGLRGQKN
+51 
-64 EENQN
+64 
-69 ESGRHDGRNLQG
+69 
-81 LSHFPENQR
+81 
-90 RGRKD
+90 
-95 FADLFFPPAR
+95 APPDTPA
-105 RIKAYGHS
+105 
-113 EGYCRPEQAGL
+113 P
-124 GKHDSKHEGGRPFLE
+124 P
-139 HHKQLHPDEAGK
+139 EAGK

-157 ATPIDEKK
+157 AKPIDEKK
-165 GQEAPKTPAST
+165 GQEAPKAPAGT

-184 KEPEAPKAPVDPLAK
+184 KEPEAPKAP
-199 PTNEKK
+199 
-205 GQEAPKTP
+205 
-213 AGTTPKPTDGKKE
+213 
-226 PEAPKTP
+226 
-233 VDPFAK
+233 
-239 PTNEKKEPEAP
+239 
-250 KTPADTPA
+250 ADTSA

-273 ADPLAKPT
+273 ADPLTKPTNEKKGPEAPKAPADTPAKPT
-281 NEKKGQEAP
+281 NEKKGQEEP
-290 KAPADTSAKPADE
+290 KAPTDAS
-303 KKGQEAPKAPADTP
+303 

-336 EKEQEPRSPNLRFV
+336 EKEQEPRSPDLRFV

-418 RADVYEIS
+418 RADVYEMS

-482 TREGQPETVTTM
+482 TKEGQPETVTTM

-553 QLAGIEDIPVIVR
+553 QLAGIENIPVIVR

-623 KRINADEELAQQ
+623 KRMNADEELAQQ
-635 MGESPATI
+635 VGESPATI

-658 MVDKGKIPVNTG
+658 LVDKGKIPVNTG

-691 AKVPSGTKAKE
+691 DKVPSGTKAKE

-714 EKIVQAVAPTKR
+714 EKIEQAVAPTKR

-771 RQKAKAAAGKTVK
+771 RQKAKAAAAK
-784 KAETPVR
+784 KADTPVR

>member
-1 MNGIQEVSG
+1 MADPKKN
-10 SIPLISTNH
+10 PLIGAF
-19 HKRMQ
+19 RAP
-24 KTVETTR
+24 VP
-31 FQRFFCL
+31 
-38 LEKSFL
+38 
-44 GRFCPLE
+44 G
-51 FYSKIQGLRGQKN
+51 
-64 EENQN
+64 
-69 ESGRHDGRNLQG
+69 
-81 LSHFPENQR
+81 
-90 RGRKD
+90 
-95 FADLFFPPAR
+95 APPDIPA
-105 RIKAYGHS
+105 
-113 EGYCRPEQAGL
+113 P
-124 GKHDSKHEGGRPFLE
+124 P
-139 HHKQLHPDEAGK
+139 EAGK

-157 ATPIDEKK
+157 AKPIDEKK
-165 GQEAPKTPAST
+165 GQEAPKTS
-176 TPKPADGK
+176 
-184 KEPEAPKAPVDPLAK
+184 
-199 PTNEKK
+199 
-205 GQEAPKTP
+205 

-239 PTNEKKEPEAP
+239 PA
-250 KTPADTPA
+250 
-258 KPADG
+258 
-263 KKEPEAPKAP
+263 
-273 ADPLAKPT
+273 

-290 KAPADTSAKPADE
+290 KAPADTSAKPADGKKEPEALKAPADPLTKPANE
-303 KKGQEAPKAPADTP
+303 KKGQEAPKAPAETP
-317 AKPADGKK
+317 AKPTNEKKGQEEPKAPTDTSAKPAEGKK
-325 SPVSDPSKPKD
+325 SPVSDPGKPKD
-336 EKEQEPRSPNLRFV
+336 GKKQEASKAPADTSAKPKEQEPQSPDLRFV

-364 DEPRKDYSGLIADI
+364 DEPRKDYNGLIADI

-418 RADVYEIS
+418 RADVYEMS

-460 DKAPEAPAVGDEELP
+460 DKTPEPPAGKEPEDEELP
-475 ENLKIPL
+475 KDLKIPL
-482 TREGQPETVTTM
+482 TKEGQPETVTTM

-530 VMVIPHKDGGYE
+530 VMGIPHKDGGYE

-553 QLAGIEDIPVIVR
+553 QLAGIENIPVIVR

-623 KRINADEELAQQ
+623 KRMNADEELAQQ

-643 QRYKTLNKLVPELQD
+643 QRYKTLNKLVPELQN
-658 MVDKGKIPVNTG
+658 MVDEGKIPVNTG

-691 AKVPSGTKAKE
+691 SKVPSGTKAKE

-726 EETPPLK
+726 EEMPPLK

-771 RQKAKAAAGKTVK
+771 RQKAKAAAGKSVK
-784 KAETPVR
+784 KAEAPVR

>member
-1 MNGIQEVSG
+1 MADPKKN
-10 SIPLISTNH
+10 PLIGAFRTPVPG
-19 HKRMQ
+19 
-24 KTVETTR
+24 T
-31 FQRFFCL
+31 
-38 LEKSFL
+38 
-44 GRFCPLE
+44 PP
-51 FYSKIQGLRGQKN
+51 
-64 EENQN
+64 
-69 ESGRHDGRNLQG
+69 
-81 LSHFPENQR
+81 SHP
-90 RGRKD
+90 
-95 FADLFFPPAR
+95 APPADQPPEPP
-105 RIKAYGHS
+105 KVPADTPTKS
-113 EGYCRPEQAGL
+113 AEG
-124 GKHDSKHEGGRPFLE
+124 
-139 HHKQLHPDEAGK
+139 
-151 PPAAGA
+151 
-157 ATPIDEKK
+157 KK
-165 GQEAPKTPAST
+165 ESEAPKVPADAPAKPVDGKKVPEPSKVPADTPIKPAEGKKEPEAPKVPADAPAKSVDGKKVPEPSKVPADT
-176 TPKPADGK
+176 TPKSADGK
-184 KEPEAPKAPVDPLAK
+184 KEPEAPKPPL
-199 PTNEKK
+199 
-205 GQEAPKTP
+205 
-213 AGTTPKPTDGKKE
+213 
-226 PEAPKTP
+226 
-233 VDPFAK
+233 
-239 PTNEKKEPEAP
+239 
-250 KTPADTPA
+250 DTPA
-258 KPADG
+258 KPA
-263 KKEPEAPKAP
+263 
-273 ADPLAKPT
+273 

-290 KAPADTSAKPADE
+290 KAPADPPAKPTSE
-303 KKGQEAPKAPADTP
+303 KKGQEKPKAPADTS

-336 EKEQEPRSPNLRFV
+336 KKEQEASKVTADTPANPKEQESRSPDLRFV

-378 KKNGLQKPVILRK
+378 KKNGLQKPIILRK
-391 SEKEDEFQL
+391 SEKEGEFQL

-418 RADVYEIS
+418 RADVYEMT
-426 LAQASEYRKGHRD
+426 LAQASEYRRGHRD

-460 DKAPEAPAVGDEELP
+460 DKTPEAPAVEDEELP

-482 TREGQPETVTTM
+482 TKEGQPETVTTM

-593 RAYQMKTDAMKRKMG
+593 RAYQMKTDAMKRKTG
-608 RRTKEEIAQDEALGI
+608 RRTKEEIAQDEAMGI
-623 KRINADEELAQQ
+623 KRMNADEELAQQ
-635 MGESPATI
+635 VGESPATI

-658 MVDKGKIPVNTG
+658 MVDEGKIPVNTG

-676 KPKEQKVLADAIQKE
+676 KPAEQKVLADAIQKE

-702 LKKESQAGSLTT
+702 LKAESKAGKLTT
-714 EKIVQAVAPTKR
+714 EKIEQAVAPTKR
-726 EETPPLK
+726 EEMPPLK

-771 RQKAKAAAGKTVK
+771 RQKAKAAAAK
-784 KAETPVR
+784 KADTPVR

>member
-1 MNGIQEVSG
+1 MADPKKN
-10 SIPLISTNH
+10 PLIGAF
-19 HKRMQ
+19 RAP
-24 KTVETTR
+24 VP
-31 FQRFFCL
+31 
-38 LEKSFL
+38 
-44 GRFCPLE
+44 G
-51 FYSKIQGLRGQKN
+51 
-64 EENQN
+64 
-69 ESGRHDGRNLQG
+69 
-81 LSHFPENQR
+81 
-90 RGRKD
+90 
-95 FADLFFPPAR
+95 APPDTPA
-105 RIKAYGHS
+105 
-113 EGYCRPEQAGL
+113 P
-124 GKHDSKHEGGRPFLE
+124 P
-139 HHKQLHPDEAGK
+139 EAGK

-157 ATPIDEKK
+157 AKPIDEKK
-165 GQEAPKTPAST
+165 GQEAPKAPVST

-184 KEPEAPKAPVDPLAK
+184 KEPEAPKAPADTSAK
-199 PTNEKK
+199 PADGKK
-205 GQEAPKTP
+205 EPEAPKTP

-226 PEAPKTP
+226 PEAPK
-233 VDPFAK
+233 A
-239 PTNEKKEPEAP
+239 
-250 KTPADTPA
+250 PADPLT

-273 ADPLAKPT
+273 ADPLTKPT
-281 NEKKGQEAP
+281 NEKKGPEAP
-290 KAPADTSAKPADE
+290 KAPADTSAKPADG

-317 AKPADGKK
+317 AKPTNEKKGQEEPKAPTDTSAKPADGKK

-336 EKEQEPRSPNLRFV
+336 EKEQEPRSPDLRFV

-418 RADVYEIS
+418 RADVYEMS

-482 TREGQPETVTTM
+482 TKEGQPETVTTM

-623 KRINADEELAQQ
+623 KRMNADEELAQQ

-658 MVDKGKIPVNTG
+658 LVDEGKIPVNTG

-726 EETPPLK
+726 EEMPPLK

-784 KAETPVR
+784 KAETPTR

>member
-1 MNGIQEVSG
+1 MADPKKN
-10 SIPLISTNH
+10 PLIGAF
-19 HKRMQ
+19 RAP
-24 KTVETTR
+24 VP
-31 FQRFFCL
+31 
-38 LEKSFL
+38 
-44 GRFCPLE
+44 G
-51 FYSKIQGLRGQKN
+51 
-64 EENQN
+64 
-69 ESGRHDGRNLQG
+69 
-81 LSHFPENQR
+81 
-90 RGRKD
+90 
-95 FADLFFPPAR
+95 APPGTPA
-105 RIKAYGHS
+105 
-113 EGYCRPEQAGL
+113 P
-124 GKHDSKHEGGRPFLE
+124 P
-139 HHKQLHPDEAGK
+139 EAGK

-157 ATPIDEKK
+157 AKPIDEKK
-165 GQEAPKTPAST
+165 GQEAPKAPAGT

-184 KEPEAPKAPVDPLAK
+184 KEPEAPKAP
-199 PTNEKK
+199 
-205 GQEAPKTP
+205 
-213 AGTTPKPTDGKKE
+213 
-226 PEAPKTP
+226 
-233 VDPFAK
+233 
-239 PTNEKKEPEAP
+239 
-250 KTPADTPA
+250 
-258 KPADG
+258 
-263 KKEPEAPKAP
+263 
-273 ADPLAKPT
+273 
-281 NEKKGQEAP
+281 
-290 KAPADTSAKPADE
+290 ADTSAKPADG

-317 AKPADGKK
+317 AKPTNEKKGQEEPKAPTDASAKPADGKK

-336 EKEQEPRSPNLRFV
+336 EKEQEPRSPDLRFV

-418 RADVYEIS
+418 RADVYEMS

-482 TREGQPETVTTM
+482 TKEGQPETVTTM

-553 QLAGIEDIPVIVR
+553 QLAGIENIPVIVR

-623 KRINADEELAQQ
+623 KRMNADEELAQQ
-635 MGESPATI
+635 VGESPATI

-658 MVDKGKIPVNTG
+658 LVDEGKIPVNTG

-691 AKVPSGTKAKE
+691 DKVPSGTKAKE

-726 EETPPLK
+726 EEMPPLK

-771 RQKAKAAAGKTVK
+771 RQKAKTAAAK
-784 KAETPVR
+784 KADTPVR

>member
-1 MNGIQEVSG
+1 MADPKKN
-10 SIPLISTNH
+10 PLIGAF
-19 HKRMQ
+19 RAP
-24 KTVETTR
+24 VP
-31 FQRFFCL
+31 
-38 LEKSFL
+38 
-44 GRFCPLE
+44 G
-51 FYSKIQGLRGQKN
+51 
-64 EENQN
+64 
-69 ESGRHDGRNLQG
+69 
-81 LSHFPENQR
+81 
-90 RGRKD
+90 
-95 FADLFFPPAR
+95 APPDTPA
-105 RIKAYGHS
+105 
-113 EGYCRPEQAGL
+113 P
-124 GKHDSKHEGGRPFLE
+124 P
-139 HHKQLHPDEAGK
+139 EAGK

-157 ATPIDEKK
+157 AKPIDEKK
-165 GQEAPKTPAST
+165 GQEAPKAPAGT

-184 KEPEAPKAPVDPLAK
+184 KEPEAPKAP
-199 PTNEKK
+199 
-205 GQEAPKTP
+205 
-213 AGTTPKPTDGKKE
+213 
-226 PEAPKTP
+226 
-233 VDPFAK
+233 
-239 PTNEKKEPEAP
+239 
-250 KTPADTPA
+250 ADTSA

-273 ADPLAKPT
+273 ADPLTKPT
-281 NEKKGQEAP
+281 NEKKGPEAP
-290 KAPADTSAKPADE
+290 KAPADTSAKPADG

-317 AKPADGKK
+317 AKPTNEKKGQEEPKAPTDTSAKPADGKK

-336 EKEQEPRSPNLRFV
+336 EKEQEPRSPDLRFV

-418 RADVYEIS
+418 RADVYEMS

-482 TREGQPETVTTM
+482 TKEGQPETVTTM

-623 KRINADEELAQQ
+623 KRMNADEELAQQ

-658 MVDKGKIPVNTG
+658 LVDEGKIPVNTG

-726 EETPPLK
+726 EEMPPLK

-784 KAETPVR
+784 KAETPTR

>member
-1 MNGIQEVSG
+1 MADPKKN
-10 SIPLISTNH
+10 PLIGAF
-19 HKRMQ
+19 RAP
-24 KTVETTR
+24 VP
-31 FQRFFCL
+31 
-38 LEKSFL
+38 
-44 GRFCPLE
+44 G
-51 FYSKIQGLRGQKN
+51 
-64 EENQN
+64 
-69 ESGRHDGRNLQG
+69 
-81 LSHFPENQR
+81 
-90 RGRKD
+90 
-95 FADLFFPPAR
+95 APPGTPA
-105 RIKAYGHS
+105 
-113 EGYCRPEQAGL
+113 P
-124 GKHDSKHEGGRPFLE
+124 P
-139 HHKQLHPDEAGK
+139 EAGK

-157 ATPIDEKK
+157 AKPIDEKK
-165 GQEAPKTPAST
+165 GQEAPKA
-176 TPKPADGK
+176 
-184 KEPEAPKAPVDPLAK
+184 
-199 PTNEKK
+199 
-205 GQEAPKTP
+205 P
-213 AGTTPKPTDGKKE
+213 AGTTPKPTDGKKG
-226 PEAPKTP
+226 PEAPK
-233 VDPFAK
+233 AS
-239 PTNEKKEPEAP
+239 
-250 KTPADTPA
+250 ADTSA

-273 ADPLAKPT
+273 ADPLTKPTNEKKGPEAPKAPADTPAKPT
-281 NEKKGQEAP
+281 NEKKGQEEP
-290 KAPADTSAKPADE
+290 KAPTDTS
-303 KKGQEAPKAPADTP
+303 

-336 EKEQEPRSPNLRFV
+336 EKEQEPRSPDLRFV

-418 RADVYEIS
+418 RADVYEMS

-482 TREGQPETVTTM
+482 TKEGQPETVTTM

-553 QLAGIEDIPVIVR
+553 QLAGIENIPVIVR

-623 KRINADEELAQQ
+623 KRMNADEELAQQ
-635 MGESPATI
+635 VGESPATI

-658 MVDKGKIPVNTG
+658 LVDEGKIPVNTG

-714 EKIVQAVAPTKR
+714 EKIEQAVAPTKR

-771 RQKAKAAAGKTVK
+771 RQKAKTAAAK
-784 KAETPVR
+784 KADTPVR

>member
-1 MNGIQEVSG
+1 MADPKKN
-10 SIPLISTNH
+10 PLIGAF
-19 HKRMQ
+19 RAP
-24 KTVETTR
+24 VP
-31 FQRFFCL
+31 
-38 LEKSFL
+38 
-44 GRFCPLE
+44 G
-51 FYSKIQGLRGQKN
+51 
-64 EENQN
+64 
-69 ESGRHDGRNLQG
+69 
-81 LSHFPENQR
+81 
-90 RGRKD
+90 
-95 FADLFFPPAR
+95 APPGTPA
-105 RIKAYGHS
+105 
-113 EGYCRPEQAGL
+113 P
-124 GKHDSKHEGGRPFLE
+124 P
-139 HHKQLHPDEAGK
+139 EAGK

-157 ATPIDEKK
+157 AKPIDEKK
-165 GQEAPKTPAST
+165 GQEAPKA
-176 TPKPADGK
+176 
-184 KEPEAPKAPVDPLAK
+184 
-199 PTNEKK
+199 
-205 GQEAPKTP
+205 P
-213 AGTTPKPTDGKKE
+213 AGTTPKPTDGKKG
-226 PEAPKTP
+226 P
-233 VDPFAK
+233 
-239 PTNEKKEPEAP
+239 
-250 KTPADTPA
+250 
-258 KPADG
+258 
-263 KKEPEAPKAP
+263 
-273 ADPLAKPT
+273 
-281 NEKKGQEAP
+281 EAP
-290 KAPADTSAKPADE
+290 KAPADTS
-303 KKGQEAPKAPADTP
+303 

-336 EKEQEPRSPNLRFV
+336 EKEQEPRSPDLRFV

-418 RADVYEIS
+418 RADVYEMS

-482 TREGQPETVTTM
+482 TKEGQPETVTTM

-553 QLAGIEDIPVIVR
+553 QLAGIENIPVIVR

-623 KRINADEELAQQ
+623 KRMNADEELAQQ
-635 MGESPATI
+635 VGESPATI

-658 MVDKGKIPVNTG
+658 LVDKGKIPVNTG

-691 AKVPSGTKAKE
+691 DKVPSGTKAKE

-714 EKIVQAVAPTKR
+714 EKIEQAVAPTKR

-771 RQKAKAAAGKTVK
+771 RQKAKAAAGKNVK

>member
-1 MNGIQEVSG
+1 MADPKKN
-10 SIPLISTNH
+10 PLIGAF
-19 HKRMQ
+19 RAP
-24 KTVETTR
+24 VP
-31 FQRFFCL
+31 
-38 LEKSFL
+38 
-44 GRFCPLE
+44 G
-51 FYSKIQGLRGQKN
+51 
-64 EENQN
+64 
-69 ESGRHDGRNLQG
+69 
-81 LSHFPENQR
+81 
-90 RGRKD
+90 
-95 FADLFFPPAR
+95 APPDTPA
-105 RIKAYGHS
+105 
-113 EGYCRPEQAGL
+113 P
-124 GKHDSKHEGGRPFLE
+124 P
-139 HHKQLHPDEAGK
+139 EAGK

-157 ATPIDEKK
+157 AKPIDEKK
-165 GQEAPKTPAST
+165 GQEAPKAPAGT

-184 KEPEAPKAPVDPLAK
+184 KEPEAPKAPADTSAK
-199 PTNEKK
+199 PADGKK
-205 GQEAPKTP
+205 EPEAPKAP
-213 AGTTPKPTDGKKE
+213 AGTTPKPTDGKKG
-226 PEAPKTP
+226 PEAPK
-233 VDPFAK
+233 A
-239 PTNEKKEPEAP
+239 
-250 KTPADTPA
+250 PADTSA

-273 ADPLAKPT
+273 ADPLTKPT
-281 NEKKGQEAP
+281 NEKKGPEAP
-290 KAPADTSAKPADE
+290 KAPADTSAKPADG

-418 RADVYEIS
+418 RADVYEMS

-482 TREGQPETVTTM
+482 TKEGQPETVTTM

-553 QLAGIEDIPVIVR
+553 QLAGIENIPVIVR

-623 KRINADEELAQQ
+623 KRMNADEELAQQ
-635 MGESPATI
+635 VGESPATI

-658 MVDKGKIPVNTG
+658 LVDEGKIPVNTG

-714 EKIVQAVAPTKR
+714 EKIEQAVAPTKR

>member
-1 MNGIQEVSG
+1 MADPKKN
-10 SIPLISTNH
+10 PLIGAF
-19 HKRMQ
+19 RAP
-24 KTVETTR
+24 VP
-31 FQRFFCL
+31 
-38 LEKSFL
+38 
-44 GRFCPLE
+44 G
-51 FYSKIQGLRGQKN
+51 
-64 EENQN
+64 
-69 ESGRHDGRNLQG
+69 
-81 LSHFPENQR
+81 
-90 RGRKD
+90 
-95 FADLFFPPAR
+95 APPDTPA
-105 RIKAYGHS
+105 
-113 EGYCRPEQAGL
+113 P
-124 GKHDSKHEGGRPFLE
+124 P
-139 HHKQLHPDEAGK
+139 EAGK

-157 ATPIDEKK
+157 AKPIDEKK
-165 GQEAPKTPAST
+165 GQEAPKAPAGT

-184 KEPEAPKAPVDPLAK
+184 KEPEAPKAP
-199 PTNEKK
+199 
-205 GQEAPKTP
+205 
-213 AGTTPKPTDGKKE
+213 
-226 PEAPKTP
+226 
-233 VDPFAK
+233 
-239 PTNEKKEPEAP
+239 
-250 KTPADTPA
+250 ADTSA

-273 ADPLAKPT
+273 AGTTPKPT
-281 NEKKGQEAP
+281 DGKKGPEAP
-290 KAPADTSAKPADE
+290 KAPADTSAKPADG
-303 KKGQEAPKAPADTP
+303 KKGQEAPKAPADPPAKPTNEKKGQEEP
-317 AKPADGKK
+317 KAPTDTSAKPADGKK

-336 EKEQEPRSPNLRFV
+336 EKEQEPRSPDLRFV

-418 RADVYEIS
+418 RADVYEMS

-482 TREGQPETVTTM
+482 TKEGQPETVTTM

-553 QLAGIEDIPVIVR
+553 QLAGIENIPVIVR

-623 KRINADEELAQQ
+623 KRMNADEELAQQ

-658 MVDKGKIPVNTG
+658 LVDEGKIPVNTG

-726 EETPPLK
+726 EEMPPLK

-784 KAETPVR
+784 KAETPTR

>member
-1 MNGIQEVSG
+1 MADPKKN
-10 SIPLISTNH
+10 PLIGAF
-19 HKRMQ
+19 RAP
-24 KTVETTR
+24 VP
-31 FQRFFCL
+31 
-38 LEKSFL
+38 
-44 GRFCPLE
+44 G
-51 FYSKIQGLRGQKN
+51 
-64 EENQN
+64 
-69 ESGRHDGRNLQG
+69 
-81 LSHFPENQR
+81 
-90 RGRKD
+90 
-95 FADLFFPPAR
+95 APPDTPA
-105 RIKAYGHS
+105 
-113 EGYCRPEQAGL
+113 P
-124 GKHDSKHEGGRPFLE
+124 P
-139 HHKQLHPDEAGK
+139 EAGK

-157 ATPIDEKK
+157 AKPIDEKK
-165 GQEAPKTPAST
+165 GQEAPKAPAGT

-184 KEPEAPKAPVDPLAK
+184 KEPEAPKAP
-199 PTNEKK
+199 
-205 GQEAPKTP
+205 
-213 AGTTPKPTDGKKE
+213 
-226 PEAPKTP
+226 
-233 VDPFAK
+233 
-239 PTNEKKEPEAP
+239 
-250 KTPADTPA
+250 ADTSA

-273 ADPLAKPT
+273 AGTTPKPT
-281 NEKKGQEAP
+281 DGKKGPEAP
-290 KAPADTSAKPADE
+290 KAPADTSAKPADGKKE
-303 KKGQEAPKAPADTP
+303 PEGPKAPADPLTKPTNEKKGPEAPKAPADTSAKPADGKKGQEAPKAPADTP
-317 AKPADGKK
+317 AKPTNEKKGQEEPKAPTDTSAKPADGKK

-336 EKEQEPRSPNLRFV
+336 EKEQEPRSPDLRFV

-418 RADVYEIS
+418 RADVYEMS

-482 TREGQPETVTTM
+482 TKEGQPETVTTM

-553 QLAGIEDIPVIVR
+553 QLAGIENIPVIVR

-623 KRINADEELAQQ
+623 KRMNADEELAQQ

-658 MVDKGKIPVNTG
+658 LVDEGKIPVNTG

-726 EETPPLK
+726 EEMPPLK

-784 KAETPVR
+784 KAETPTR

>member
-1 MNGIQEVSG
+1 MADPKKN
-10 SIPLISTNH
+10 PLIGAF
-19 HKRMQ
+19 RAP
-24 KTVETTR
+24 VP
-31 FQRFFCL
+31 
-38 LEKSFL
+38 
-44 GRFCPLE
+44 G
-51 FYSKIQGLRGQKN
+51 
-64 EENQN
+64 
-69 ESGRHDGRNLQG
+69 
-81 LSHFPENQR
+81 
-90 RGRKD
+90 
-95 FADLFFPPAR
+95 APPDTPA
-105 RIKAYGHS
+105 
-113 EGYCRPEQAGL
+113 P
-124 GKHDSKHEGGRPFLE
+124 P
-139 HHKQLHPDEAGK
+139 EAGK

-157 ATPIDEKK
+157 AKPIDEKK
-165 GQEAPKTPAST
+165 GQEAPKAPAGT

-184 KEPEAPKAPVDPLAK
+184 KEPEAPKAP
-199 PTNEKK
+199 
-205 GQEAPKTP
+205 
-213 AGTTPKPTDGKKE
+213 
-226 PEAPKTP
+226 
-233 VDPFAK
+233 
-239 PTNEKKEPEAP
+239 
-250 KTPADTPA
+250 ADTSA

-273 ADPLAKPT
+273 AGTTPKPT
-281 NEKKGQEAP
+281 DGKKGPEAP
-290 KAPADTSAKPADE
+290 KAPADTSAKPADG

-317 AKPADGKK
+317 AKPTNEKKGQEEPKAPTDTSAKPADGKK

-336 EKEQEPRSPNLRFV
+336 EKEQEPRSPDLRFV

-418 RADVYEIS
+418 RADVYEMS

-446 GKLVPYPPEEPAKA
+446 GKLLPYPPEEPAKA
-460 DKAPEAPAVGDEELP
+460 DKAPEPPAGKEPEDEELP

-482 TREGQPETVTTM
+482 TKEGQPETVTTM

-553 QLAGIEDIPVIVR
+553 QLAGIENIPVIVR

-623 KRINADEELAQQ
+623 KRMNADEELAQQ

-658 MVDKGKIPVNTG
+658 LVDEGKIPVNTG

-726 EETPPLK
+726 EEMPPLK

-784 KAETPVR
+784 KAETPTR